1 MVRSAALRAWP
12 RRWGLVAAL
21 LLSVAAGPAGANSA
35 PAPVG
40 PGRIAVVGTHP
51 TGIVGV
57 LARHGLPRD
66 ILLDYQLRDPDVLAG
81 YDLLIVAGISPGI
94 LTALPAM
101 EQLLQRGG
109 SLLVDCSVTQAVAL
123 RLTADRRAPGLA
135 RLLAC
140 TTRPV
145 SAFRPARDA
154 NPPLPGIERG
164 TTFPAPKESLVPR
177 LVAPEQT
184 TILAE
189 YFTPQARRARQAA
202 RFPNVPPPDGV
213 APAILLVRHGPGKLI
228 LCGPAIALSTALQG
242 LDYDR
247 LVLAMLHLLSDGRAV
262 PQLEPEGPR
271 LRRKQSGRSLQAQ
284 GKAPAEDAAP
294 DDEAEAN
301 TPPPVPERPPGPG
314 KRGPIPRGFT
324 LVEEEP
330 ATEFNLSGQ
339 LGGKQVELLL
349 NHWNAANTLQVTLG
363 AEGVRVVHTTAGKAR
378 GLARVKTPVRP
389 GTPFVVK
396 VRHARLLVIA
406 GTVVAAAR
414 LEGVSRG
421 AIAVRGAVTAPRYQ
435 PVEPALFSDDFM
447 RTSDEDGGWETHG
460 GTWKTAPVQNPN
472 LGANPFSYRVEA
484 GAAPAVALMGYP
496 YWDEYRCSVAAR
508 PESEGGA
515 VGLGLYA
522 RDEANMLFFRARVRP
537 AAAPLAEGFSLVRL
551 VNGKLQTVCHSA
563 GGLLP
568 GQWYR
573 LEVKAE
579 GPWIGAFV
587 DGEKVLAAR
596 DTTFTGGR
604 IALRVEQGAARFDD
618 VLVEPAAAPR
628 PSGHRFVGRVPAF
641 AGVADVDSWA
651 GPATAWEASPDTAG
665 LFWRRGLFLGDVG
678 LRFAVPPLPDGGEA
692 MLLLDGDCRSL
703 AAGYALHLRRSG
715 GGLALELRHQGRAI
729 GRASVPASEG
739 VSLSLRRAG
748 TRVLGLVEDRVVLK
762 APYAGGGGGRVALR
776 AVGFRPRL
784 SRVALWAANVRD
796 YTFDTAPVDWWVGSG
811 EWDVTNRWS
820 CTPDWSWFGGYSPE
834 VAAIWHKWPLRGD
847 VVLDLYAA
855 PKMIGDGPRRREQFA
870 DFNAVLCGDGS
881 NIDSGYAFLV
891 GEQGRGARILRRG
904 QVVAENPRFRFFGQ
918 GHNRWANI
926 RVEKQ
931 GAILRLTVE
940 GQVVLQWADP
950 VPLAAG
956 YAGIWTRNNGIIL
969 PRITLYYAAAGAELL
984 SVRR

>member
-1 MVRSAALRAWP
+1 MV
-12 RRWGLVAAL
+12 
-21 LLSVAAGPAGANSA
+21 
-35 PAPVG
+35 
-40 PGRIAVVGTHP
+40 
-51 TGIVGV
+51 
-57 LARHGLPRD
+57 
-66 ILLDYQLRDPDVLAG
+66 
-81 YDLLIVAGISPGI
+81 SPG
-94 LTALPAM
+94 
-101 EQLLQRGG
+101 G
-109 SLLVDCSVTQAVAL
+109 
-123 RLTADRRAPGLA
+123 
-135 RLLAC
+135 
-140 TTRPV
+140 
-145 SAFRPARDA
+145 
-154 NPPLPGIERG
+154 
-164 TTFPAPKESLVPR
+164 
-177 LVAPEQT
+177 
-184 TILAE
+184 
-189 YFTPQARRARQAA
+189 
-202 RFPNVPPPDGV
+202 
-213 APAILLVRHGPGKLI
+213 
-228 LCGPAIALSTALQG
+228 
-242 LDYDR
+242 
-247 LVLAMLHLLSDGRAV
+247 
-262 PQLEPEGPR
+262 EG
-271 LRRKQSGRSLQAQ
+271 
-284 GKAPAEDAAP
+284 
-294 DDEAEAN
+294 
-301 TPPPVPERPPGPG
+301 
-314 KRGPIPRGFT
+314 
-324 LVEEEP
+324 
-330 ATEFNLSGQ
+330 
-339 LGGKQVELLL
+339 
-349 NHWNAANTLQVTLG
+349 
-363 AEGVRVVHTTAGKAR
+363 
-378 GLARVKTPVRP
+378 
-389 GTPFVVK
+389 
-396 VRHARLLVIA
+396 
-406 GTVVAAAR
+406 
-414 LEGVSRG
+414 
-421 AIAVRGAVTAPRYQ
+421 
-435 PVEPALFSDDFM
+435 
-447 RTSDEDGGWETHG
+447 
-460 GTWKTAPVQNPN
+460 
-472 LGANPFSYRVEA
+472 
-484 GAAPAVALMGYP
+484 
-496 YWDEYRCSVAAR
+496 
-508 PESEGGA
+508 
-515 VGLGLYA
+515 
-522 RDEANMLFFRARVRP
+522 
-537 AAAPLAEGFSLVRL
+537 
-551 VNGKLQTVCHSA
+551 
-563 GGLLP
+563 
-568 GQWYR
+568 
-573 LEVKAE
+573 E